1 MAFSPNDFLST
12 MKGLGGPAKSSLFA
26 VVIPIPTYINNYVT
40 YKVTDAITNFRN
52 DLVNSFIDP
61 ITSFINESL
70 GRGPISEEQRTS
82 NVTLSR
88 QLAFLCEGAELPGK
102 SFLTHEAKVYGP
114 TFKVPYLAQYQDM
127 NMTFLCTRAMPE
139 RIFFDRWMQA
149 ILPTDTNN
157 PRFPKSEKSRYLTNI
172 QIFKYDEQAQNV
184 LQIEL
189 IDAYPVSMAAQSMS
203 WSDDA
208 FLRLNV
214 SFAYQSYRVVFNGGF
229 NPSQENLINFGL
241 NRP

>member
-1 MAFSPNDFLST
+1 
-12 MKGLGGPAKSSLFA
+12 
-26 VVIPIPTYINNYVT
+26 
-40 YKVTDAITNFRN
+40 
-52 DLVNSFIDP
+52 
-61 ITSFINESL
+61 
-70 GRGPISEEQRTS
+70 
-82 NVTLSR
+82 
-88 QLAFLCEGAELPGK
+88 
-102 SFLTHEAKVYGP
+102 
-114 TFKVPYLAQYQDM
+114 
-127 NMTFLCTRAMPE
+127 MPE

-172 QIFKYDEQAQNV
+172 QIIKYDEQAQNV

-189 IDAYPVSMAAQSMS
+189 IDAYPVGMAAQSMS

-208 FLRLNV
+208 FLRLSV